1 MQQAVRVVKA
11 TQTKI
16 NNSLLDSKVRVAAYC
31 RVSTD
36 NSEQLSSFQSQV
48 EYYKNK

>member
-48 EYYKNK
+48 EN